1 MTRLPPRFTRSDT
14 LFPYTTLFRSIS
26 GRHGLAIQHVHV
38 RDQAVRCGHQSAP
51 RHDYGDR
58 RRRKTPLCDRRR
70 LADRNRH
77 ERHRKLRSPCHRWRG
92 WSEADAG
99 VQETGRESA
108 GNACLIELSRNGCAV
123 ETTALRRQE
132 SFNGRSEEHTSE
144 LQSLMRISYAVFCL
158 KKKKLIEVTCR

>member
-1 MTRLPPRFTRSDT
+1 MVRLPPRSTRTDT
-14 LFPYTTLFRSIS
+14 LVPYTPLFRS
-26 GRHGLAIQHVHV
+26 
-38 RDQAVRCGHQSAP
+38 
-51 RHDYGDR
+51 DYGDR

-132 SFNGRSEEHTSE
+132 SRSEEPTSE

-158 KKKKLIEVTCR
+158 TKKTSSHKYTPCMQSYDWK